1 MEFRQLLPAPE
12 TVDVDAL
19 LDSLAPTEHAPAQ
32 RPHTAVNFIAS
43 ADGHATFGGRSG
55 QLGDDGDRAMF
66 HGLRERF
73 DAVLAGTGTL
83 RTERYGRILANE
95 ARRRRRV
102 EQGLGAEPLACIITR
117 GGSIPDD
124 IPLLAEPEARVVVL
138 SPVEVRGSAWRA
150 RVEHVRLQPGDR
162 LISSALGELRARYG
176 VRSLLCEGGPTLF
189 GAMLKERVVDELF
202 LTVAPKLAGGGAGPP
217 VTSGPGLPEPAR
229 MRLLWL
235 LERRHSLYLRYA
247 LAASGRE
254 MGQ

>member
-1 MEFRQLLPAPE
+1 MQFRQLLPAPA

-19 LDSLAPTEHAPAQ
+19 LDSLDPAEGAPAE
-32 RPHTAVNFIAS
+32 RPHTAVNFVAS

-55 QLGDDGDRAMF
+55 QLGDDGDRIMF

-83 RTERYGRILANE
+83 HTERYGRILANE

-102 EQGLGAEPLACIITR
+102 EHGLGPEPLACIITR
-117 GGSIPDD
+117 GGSIPED

-138 SPVEVRGSAWRA
+138 SPVAVRATAWRA
-150 RVEHVRLQPGDR
+150 HVEQVRLQPGQP

-176 VRSLLCEGGPTLF
+176 VRSLLCEGGPALF
-189 GAMLKERVVDELF
+189 GAMLQERVVDELF
-202 LTVAPKLAGGGAGPP
+202 LTLAPKLAGGGAGPS
-217 VTSGPGLPEPAR
+217 VTSGSGLPEPVR

-247 LAASGRE
+247 LAGTGHE